1 MNFKLQTALPI
12 LATLS
17 IGGCALAPG
26 QYLDH
31 GSLTTGATAENNMV
45 ELVPITPK
53 LLAVEE
59 ATLPTETIP
68 VAISSY
74 TPPIYT
80 IGIGDILQI
89 VVWDHPELS
98 TPVVAPQQLQQSPP
112 TADPNGRQ
120 VQPDGTLFFP
130 YIGAVPV
137 AGKTISELRAQLTK
151 QLAQWVTMPQV
162 DITPVRIN
170 SAKASFSGAFERAQ
184 EQAIG
189 PTPLSLMAALGNA
202 GVKSGEADLTALMLK
217 RDGVEYQLD
226 LDSLNRGQNK
236 LAGIYLKPGDHI
248 HLPYNDR
255 RRTYVT
261 GEVLR
266 PGSIPFKTR
275 GIPLADAIGQAG
287 GIRQESANGD
297 AIYVI
302 RGVTNAEQKPIRVYQ
317 LEARSP
323 VTMALAARFEVRPQ
337 DVVFVGPA
345 NITRWNRVIS
355 QIVPTGQFIYFGANA
370 KNQLLSN

>member
-1 MNFKLQTALPI
+1 MNLKPQSALSI
-12 LATLS
+12 LAALS
-17 IGGCALAPG
+17 ISGCALAPG

-31 GSLTTGATAENNMV
+31 GSLTSSSNSENSMV
-45 ELVPITPK
+45 ELVSITPK

-59 ATLPTETIP
+59 ASRSTETIP
-68 VAISSY
+68 SAISTY
-74 TPPIYT
+74 TPQAYR
-80 IGIGDILQI
+80 IGPGDVLQI

-98 TPVVAPQQLQQSPP
+98 TPVVTPQQIQQ
-112 TADPNGRQ
+112 TTQATDPNGRQ

-130 YIGAVPV
+130 YIGAVHV
-137 AGKTISELRAQLTK
+137 AGKTISELRTQLTK
-151 QLAQWVTMPQV
+151 QLAQWVTMPQI
-162 DITPVRIN
+162 DITPTRIH
-170 SAKASFSGAFERAQ
+170 SAKATFSGAFERTQ
-184 EQAIG
+184 EQSVG
-189 PTPLSLMAALGNA
+189 PTPLTLMAALGNA
-202 GVKSGEADLTALMLK
+202 GVKPAEADLTALTIK
-217 RDGVEYQLD
+217 RDGAEYQLD
-226 LDSLNRGQNK
+226 LDALNRGSNN
-236 LAGIYLKPGDHI
+236 LSSIYLKPGDHV

-275 GIPLADAIGQAG
+275 GIPLADVLGQAG

-302 RGVTNAEQKPIRVYQ
+302 RGVSNNEQKPIQVYQ

-323 VTMALAARFEVRPQ
+323 VAMALASRFEVRPQ

-355 QIVPTGQFIYFGANA
+355 QIVPTGQFIYFGASS
-370 KNQLLSN
+370 KSQLLSN

>member
-1 MNFKLQTALPI
+1 MNPTFQTALSI
-12 LATLS
+12 LALLS
-17 IGGCALAPG
+17 LGGCALAPG

-31 GSLTTGATAENNMV
+31 SSLTSSSNAESSMV

-59 ATLPTETIP
+59 ASRLAETIP
-68 VAISSY
+68 LAISSY
-74 TPPIYT
+74 TPQPYQ
-80 IGIGDILQI
+80 IGPGDVLQI

-98 TPVVAPQQLQQSPP
+98 TLVVANQQPNQS
-112 TADPNGRQ
+112 TDPNGRQ

-130 YIGAVPV
+130 YVGSIQV
-137 AGKTISELRAQLTK
+137 AGKTIVELRSLLTK
-151 QLAQWVTMPQV
+151 QLAQWVTMPQI
-162 DITPVRIN
+162 DITPIRIN
-170 SAKASFSGAFERAQ
+170 SAKATFSGAFERTQ
-184 EQAIG
+184 EQPVG

-202 GVKSGEADLTALMLK
+202 GIKPADADLTALTIK

-226 LDSLNRGQNK
+226 LDALNRGQNK
-236 LAGIYLKPGDHI
+236 LSGIYIKPDDHI

-266 PGSIPFKTR
+266 PGSISFKTK
-275 GIPLADAIGQAG
+275 GIPLADALGQVG
-287 GIRQESANGD
+287 GMRQESANAD
-297 AIYVI
+297 AVYVI
-302 RGVTNAEQKPIRVYQ
+302 RGVANADQKPILVYQ

-323 VTMALAARFEVRPQ
+323 VAMALASRFEVRPQ

-355 QIVPTGQFIYFGANA
+355 QIVPTGQFIYFGASS
-370 KNQLLSN
+370 KSQLLSN